1 MQCNHQ
7 NVERKIDE
15 IMCGRSKNDCTSD
28 QWCTDSWD
36 EKQSYWSN
44 SSVNS
49 DANCYSQGV

>member
-7 NVERKIDE
+7 NVEQKIDG
-15 IMCGRSKNDCTSD
+15 IMCGGSESDCTSD